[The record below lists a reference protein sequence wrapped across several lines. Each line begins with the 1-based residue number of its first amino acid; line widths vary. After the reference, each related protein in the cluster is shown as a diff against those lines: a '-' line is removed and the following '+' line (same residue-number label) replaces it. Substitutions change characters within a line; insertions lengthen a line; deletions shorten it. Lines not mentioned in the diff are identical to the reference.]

1 MIAEYEPPT
10 CNKEMSLSF
19 CAQMVGTPIITPE
32 PTTTPAVAAV
42 PVRNVRRVT
51 MGVRCA
57 DVPSAIILSFGS
69 CVDHFRADV
78 DADHLRRAVLL

>member
-1 MIAEYEPPT
+1 
-10 CNKEMSLSF
+10 
-19 CAQMVGTPIITPE
+19 
-32 PTTTPAVAAV
+32 
-42 PVRNVRRVT
+42 